1 MGHAQAPPPVAGRPG
16 AADRLPSGD
25 EGRQQ
30 ARRPVAGPAAPR
42 PPPHGRWGALE
53 APGAELWEVALA
65 AQTASEELARPGPSG
80 RARPPAALLGAAE
93 ELARP
98 AVLDN
103 LLRGLMSGEQA
114 AYPCAHLL
122 HLCALHRPACRR
134 LLERQCVP
142 ILVGLLRACRE
153 EEMLWA
159 GLSLAAAVLRSGEPV
174 RPNEM
179 RQLAGMA
186 GRLRREGLGAAADAE
201 AARLLASLQ
210 GRQRYAC

>member
-1 MGHAQAPPPVAGRPG
+1 MRK
-16 AADRLPSGD
+16 
-25 EGRQQ
+25 
-30 ARRPVAGPAAPR
+30 PAAESDAPS
-42 PPPHGRWGALE
+42 PPPHGRWGVLE

-80 RARPPAALLGAAE
+80 RARPPAATISAAE
-93 ELARP
+93 DLARP
-98 AVLDN
+98 VVLDN

-122 HLCALHRPACRR
+122 HLCALHRPSCRR

-142 ILVGLLRACRE
+142 VLVGLLRACRE

-159 GLSLAAAVLRSGEPV
+159 GLSLASAVLRSGEPV
-174 RPNEM
+174 RPNEA
-179 RQLAGMA
+179 RQLAAMA
-186 GRLRREGLGAAADAE
+186 ERLRRREGLGAAADAE

-210 GRQRYAC
+210 NRQRYAC